1 MPKAFTFTS
10 ESVSEGHPDKVAD
23 QISDAVLDEALRQD
37 PESRVACET
46 TVTTQCAQ
54 VIGEITTSAQLDFD
68 SIIRDVIADIGY
80 TEPGIGFDYRNVET
94 SSRIGQQSRDIARGV
109 DRGAKLDQGAGDQG
123 IVFGYAKN
131 DTPELMP
138 APIAYAHRLVQTL
151 AAKRKSGV
159 LGWAR
164 PDSKS
169 QVSVQYNERR
179 RPQRIDTIVISTQ
192 HIPDITQEEI
202 HDDIRRRLINVVCA
216 DLIDDQTKFHINPT
230 GKFEI
235 GGPTGDSGLTGRKII
250 VDTYG
255 GMGRHGGGAFSG
267 KDPSKVDRSAAY
279 MARYAAKNVVA
290 ARLAD
295 ECEIQ
300 IGYAIGVAKP
310 VSAYI
315 NTFGTNAVDEDT
327 IVQAV
332 MKTFD
337 FRPGAIED
345 ILNLRN
351 DRRPQYKDL
360 AAYGHMGREDLGV
373 RWEETDRVEDLLRAV
388 KG

>member
-1 MPKAFTFTS
+1 MPQAFTFTS

-23 QISDAVLDEALRQD
+23 QVSDAVLDAALSQD

-46 TVTTQCAQ
+46 SVTTQYAQ
-54 VIGEITTSAQLDFD
+54 VFGEITTSARLDFD
-68 SIIRDVIADIGY
+68 AIIRKVIADIGY
-80 TEPGIGFDYRNVET
+80 TEPGIGFDNKHVQT
-94 SSRIGQQSRDIARGV
+94 DVRIGQQSRDIARGV
-109 DRGAKLDQGAGDQG
+109 DRGNKLDQGAGDQG

-131 DTPELMP
+131 DTDELMP
-138 APIAYAHRLVQTL
+138 MPIAYAHRLVRTL
-151 AAKRKSGV
+151 AALRKSDF
-159 LGWAR
+159 LRWAR

-169 QVSVQYNERR
+169 QVSVQYDERR
-179 RPQRIDTIVISTQ
+179 RPQRIDAIVLSTQ
-192 HIPDITQEEI
+192 HIPEVTQEQI
-202 HDDIRRRLINVVCA
+202 CQDVRTCVIDIMCGNF
-216 DLIDDQTKFHINPT
+216 IDEHTKFHINPT
-230 GKFEI
+230 GRFEI

-279 MARYAAKNVVA
+279 MARYAAKNVVE

-315 NTFGTNAVDEDT
+315 NTFGTNAVDEARL
-327 IVQAV
+327 VEAV

-351 DRRPQYKDL
+351 DRRPLYQNL
-360 AAYGHMGREDLGV
+360 AAYGHMGREDLDV

-388 KG
+388 KQ